1 MSTEKKKSYLEQRV
15 YEQCGLTP
23 EQCAVPLYN
32 GRYPALVLTRKYKD
46 KKTGEDKEQVVLD
59 KNGDPKPAPFPLFQ
73 SDKHDNIRMYPYT
86 LDGQIITY
94 LADKQPKHGAE
105 AGDLHEIYYV
115 TRRHPDFLKENPNM
129 PKYDFPGGET
139 KKGTYPF
146 FPPNIYEAYR
156 KKQHIETLVLTEG
169 YMKAMTASTRG
180 MYVVG
185 LGSITLFADSKTKQ
199 LYPDIIRLLNVCKPD
214 NIVILYDGDCR
225 DIKKEDIG
233 ARENGKLKDLAKR
246 PQIFKSVLL
255 KLREMLL
262 EFRTEKG
269 DPCELYFAYVKK
281 MREIDPPKGLDDIIV
296 DEAYK
301 DETADIADD
310 LNHPGRPGIYFQ
322 KLNLRTG
329 LNKVDALFN
338 LKSPQKFYEE
348 WAEEIG
354 EQQFRFEGGQYQYS
368 KSEKKL
374 ITLLDST
381 WDDYIAV
388 GSEICLVT
396 EEPIANAN
404 GTEWKLYPKSDKVIN
419 ARLGDGAAKRLYQYK
434 YYEDYTI
441 CPSHENYSK
450 EVVNKKGYRFF
461 NMYSPLPYEPEPGE
475 WPTINKLLHQI
486 TKEYPEE
493 RFHYYEM
500 LLDWITLTYI
510 KPLQFLPII
519 MLVSKDR
526 GTGKTSFLNL
536 LKYIYGH
543 NAVIGGNDLIV
554 SKFNSLLA
562 GKLIVGVDE
571 SCLGDNKEVGE
582 SLKYMSTSKTI
593 HVEMKG
599 KDKKEM
605 PAFCKFVLASNEVRK
620 GIFIAKDEIRFW
632 VMRLSPWADEEYDT
646 DFEDR
651 IEGEVPAFL
660 NALKERYYKG
670 KMFVPEKKHRMWFDP
685 QMLVNED
692 LSTMMSGTSSNF
704 EGSLDSFLKEMFLD
718 TGKAILHF
726 DIPYILDNIDGAKK
740 RGENSIR
747 ILLDDKLGVKRIA
760 KSDRYS
766 MPFRVTAAMKQ
777 SDTTL
782 QEDEG
787 EVMWPTKK
795 KVCRPYEFDAKY
807 FLTDE
812 EYCGLKCNKDKEKEK
827 AIADTQQSIPMEE
840 TAPKPDAATPNHDS
854 GALVEA
860 EDTDTDVF

>member
-1 MSTEKKKSYLEQRV
+1 MSEEIKKSYLEQRV
-15 YEQCGLTP
+15 YDLCGLTP
-23 EQCAVPLYN
+23 EQCSVPLYR
-32 GRYPALVLTRKYKD
+32 GKEPARPALRKWKD
-46 KKTGEDKEQVVLD
+46 KQTGEEKEQVILNKD
-59 KNGDPKPAPFPLFQ
+59 GSIKAAPYPLFQ

-86 LDGQIITY
+86 LDGQLITY
-94 LADKQPKHGAE
+94 IPDKQPKYGPE
-105 AGDLHEIYYV
+105 AGAHEEIYYV
-115 TRRHPDFLKENPNM
+115 TRRHPDYLAEHKDL
-129 PKYDFPGGET
+129 PKYDFPKGE
-139 KKGTYPF
+139 GHYPF
-146 FPPNIYEAYR
+146 FPPNIYEAFR
-156 KKQHIETLVLTEG
+156 KKEHIETIVLTEG
-169 YMKAMTASTRG
+169 YMKAMCASTRG
-180 MYVVG
+180 MFVVG
-185 LGSITLFADSKTKQ
+185 LGSITLYAESKSKQ
-199 LYPDIIRLLNVCKPD
+199 LYPDLVRLLNTCKPD

-233 ARENGKLKDLAKR
+233 AKENGKLKDLAKR

-269 DPCELYFAYVKK
+269 DPCELYFAYVNK
-281 MREIDPPKGLDDIIV
+281 MRDVDPPKGLDDIIV
-296 DEAYK
+296 DKEFQ
-301 DETADIADD
+301 ERTADIADD
-310 LNHPGRPGIYFQ
+310 INHPGRPGIYFR

-348 WAEEIG
+348 WADEIG
-354 EQQFRFEGGQYQYS
+354 DKPFRFEGGQYQYG
-368 KSEKKL
+368 KDENGNGKL
-374 ITLLDST
+374 ITLLDSSM
-381 WDDYIAV
+381 DDYIAV
-388 GSEICLVT
+388 GGEICLVT

-404 GTEWKLYPKSDKVIN
+404 GTEWKLYPKPDKVIN

-441 CPSHENYSK
+441 CPSHENYSQ

-475 WPTINKLLHQI
+475 WKTIEKLLKQI

-493 RFHYYEM
+493 QFHYYEM

-632 VMRLSPWADEEYDT
+632 VMRLSPWADKEYDS

-660 NALKERYYKG
+660 NYLKERYYKG
-670 KMFVPEKKHRMWFDP
+670 KMYVPEKKHRMWFDP
-685 QMLVNED
+685 QSLVNED
-692 LSTMMSGTSSNF
+692 LATMMSGTSSNF
-704 EGSLDSFLKEMFLD
+704 EGSLDDFLHDMFLD
-718 TGKAILHF
+718 TGRTTLHF
-726 DIPYILDNIDGAKK
+726 DVPYILNTIDGAKK
-740 RGENSIR
+740 RGEHSIR
-747 ILLDDKLGVKRIA
+747 ILLDDKAGVKRIS
-760 KSDRYS
+760 KLDRYS
-766 MPFRVTAAMKQ
+766 MPFRVTAEMKQ
-777 SDTTL
+777 SDTSIT
-782 QEDEG
+782 QEEG
-787 EVMWPTKK
+787 EIMWPSKK
-795 KVCRPYEFDAKY
+795 KVCRPYEFDAKF
-807 FLTDE
+807 FLSQDE
-812 EYCGLKCNKDKEKEK
+812 YAGLRSNKEDEKKKSVE
-827 AIADTQQSIPMEE
+827 DTQQTIDMAE
-840 TAPKPDAATPNHDS
+840 PDHSAGNE
-854 GALVEA
+854 V
-860 EDTDTDVF
+860 DTY